1 MRVLKERREPRG
13 RIGVETDVVYAGW
26 SPVCCHQRERIP
38 MYIGFGTLVVIL
50 VVVAIIYFV
59 RRA

>member
-1 MRVLKERREPRG
+1 VSLECASALRQNVGWTGSWAAVAAQKERFL
-13 RIGVETDVVYAGW
+13 
-26 SPVCCHQRERIP
+26 
-38 MYIGFGTLVVIL
+38 MYIGLGTLVIVL

>member
-1 MRVLKERREPRG
+1 
-13 RIGVETDVVYAGW
+13 
-26 SPVCCHQRERIP
+26 
-38 MYIGFGTLVVIL
+38 MYIGLGTLVIVL

>member
-1 MRVLKERREPRG
+1 
-13 RIGVETDVVYAGW
+13 
-26 SPVCCHQRERIP
+26 
-38 MYIGFGTLVVIL
+38 MYIGFGTLVVVL

>member
-1 MRVLKERREPRG
+1 
-13 RIGVETDVVYAGW
+13 
-26 SPVCCHQRERIP
+26 
-38 MYIGFGTLVVIL
+38 MYIGLGTLVVIL

>member
-1 MRVLKERREPRG
+1 MQKGKVL
-13 RIGVETDVVYAGW
+13 
-26 SPVCCHQRERIP
+26 
-38 MYIGFGTLVVIL
+38 MYIGFGTLVVVL

>member
-1 MRVLKERREPRG
+1 
-13 RIGVETDVVYAGW
+13 
-26 SPVCCHQRERIP
+26 
-38 MYIGFGTLVVIL
+38 MYIGLGTLIVIL

>member
-1 MRVLKERREPRG
+1 VVANRCDPREK
-13 RIGVETDVVYAGW
+13 V
-26 SPVCCHQRERIP
+26 P
-38 MYIGFGTLVVIL
+38 MYIGLGTVVVIL

>member
-1 MRVLKERREPRG
+1 MDRLSPTVAIQKGKVL
-13 RIGVETDVVYAGW
+13 
-26 SPVCCHQRERIP
+26 
-38 MYIGFGTLVVIL
+38 MYIGFGTLVVVL